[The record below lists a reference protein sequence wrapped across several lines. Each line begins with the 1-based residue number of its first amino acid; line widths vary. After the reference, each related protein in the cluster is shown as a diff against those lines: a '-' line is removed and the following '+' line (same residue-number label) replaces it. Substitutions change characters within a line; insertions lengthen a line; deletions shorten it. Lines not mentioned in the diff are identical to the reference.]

1 MAKMIAASLKKPVSS
16 SATVRNFVRGV
27 FTFDPAASRVL
38 DDTFV
43 EVHLNSRI
51 WMV

>member
-1 MAKMIAASLKKPVSS
+1 MTKIVAAAVQKTSS
-16 SATVRNFVRGV
+16 SSVRKFVRGV
-27 FTFDPAASRVL
+27 FTFDPAASRML

-43 EVHLNSRI
+43 QVHLSSRI

>member
-1 MAKMIAASLKKPVSS
+1 MTKIVAAAIERTSASS
-16 SATVRNFVRGV
+16 VRKFVRGV
-27 FTFDPAASRVL
+27 FTFDPVASRML

-43 EVHLNSRI
+43 QVHLSSRI

>member
-1 MAKMIAASLKKPVSS
+1 MAKIVATAVQNTSS
-16 SATVRNFVRGV
+16 SSVRKFVRGV
-27 FTFDPAASRVL
+27 FTFDPAASRML

>member
-1 MAKMIAASLKKPVSS
+1 MTKIVAAAIQKTPASS
-16 SATVRNFVRGV
+16 VRKFVRGV
-27 FTFDPAASRVL
+27 FTFDPAASRML

-43 EVHLNSRI
+43 QVHLSSRI

>member
-1 MAKMIAASLKKPVSS
+1 MSKIISTVVASKAPSS
-16 SATVRNFVRGV
+16 SVKKFVRGV
-27 FTFDPAASRVL
+27 FTFDPVATRML

-43 EVHLNSRI
+43 QVHLSSRI

>member
-1 MAKMIAASLKKPVSS
+1 MAKIVAAAAQKTSS
-16 SATVRNFVRGV
+16 SSVRKFVRGV
-27 FTFDPAASRVL
+27 FTFDPAASRML

>member
-1 MAKMIAASLKKPVSS
+1 MTKIVVAAVEKTAPH
-16 SATVRNFVRGV
+16 TVRKFVRGV
-27 FTFDPAASRVL
+27 FTFDPAASRML

-43 EVHLNSRI
+43 QVHLNSRI